1 MESLKIFMLEA
12 KLINENHMLI
22 CYGCYIIK
30 LWIRVYEIDS
40 VGNEGY
46 QMELCIIWYD
56 YDSIIKLTNKNTM
69 IWLL

>member
-1 MESLKIFMLEA
+1 MLEA

-22 CYGCYIIK
+22 CYGWYIIK

-56 YDSIIKLTNKNTM
+56 YDSII
-69 IWLL
+69 

>member
-22 CYGCYIIK
+22 CYGWYIIK
-30 LWIRVYEIDS
+30 LWICVNEIDS

-46 QMELCIIWYD
+46 QVELCIIWND

-69 IWLL
+69 VWLL